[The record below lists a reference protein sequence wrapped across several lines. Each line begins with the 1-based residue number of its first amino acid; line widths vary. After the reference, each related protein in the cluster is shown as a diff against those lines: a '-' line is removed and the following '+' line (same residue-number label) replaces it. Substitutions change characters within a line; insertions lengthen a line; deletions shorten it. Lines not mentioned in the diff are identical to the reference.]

1 MINGVRLK
9 VCGITSLVDADAA
22 DAVGADYLGFI
33 FYPKSPRGITL
44 TQYQAMKDRLPP
56 RKRVAVT
63 VEPPAADLA
72 ALVQQNFDRF
82 QIHFSAGTPVAT
94 IAAWSQ
100 LAGKA
105 QLWLAPKL
113 PPGQDVKPE
122 WLPLAES
129 FLLDT
134 FHAEKFGGTGAT
146 GDWEKFK
153 RHQAKHGTKA
163 WILSGGLKPE
173 NIAAAVAATG
183 AKFVDVNSGVEQAP
197 GVKSPEKLKALVLA
211 LHHATKQ
218 DNPAYRP

>member
-9 VCGITSLVDADAA
+9 VCGLTTLVDADAA
-22 DAVGADYLGFI
+22 DAIGADYLGFI

-44 TQYQAMKDRLPP
+44 TQYAAMKDRLPP
-56 RKRVAVT
+56 RKKVAVC
-63 VEPPAADLA
+63 VEPSAAELA
-72 ALVQQNFDRF
+72 ALVTQGFDQF
-82 QIHFSAGTPVAT
+82 QIHFAAETLTAT

-100 LAGKA
+100 LTGRA

-122 WLPLAES
+122 WLPLADT

-134 FHAEKFGGTGAT
+134 FHADKFGGTGET
-146 GDWEKFK
+146 GDWAKFK
-153 RHQAKHGTKA
+153 RHGEAHPRKT

-173 NIAAAVAATG
+173 NVAGAVAATG
-183 AKFVDVNSGVEQAP
+183 ARFLDVNSGVELSP
-197 GVKSPEKLKALVLA
+197 GVKDPAKLKSLVLA

-218 DNPAYRP
+218 DNPAYR